1 MPQSVLCH
9 SVNPDHF
16 QQQFRSQKQKQW
28 KHHSSLRRSLI
39 LRLLLQLA
47 YLAPHGRRR
56 RRCVAASYRRLR
68 ERWNREYLSRFFVI
82 RNFSN
87 VGTISNRNKPKKIA
101 NWPHVKSHSLLSRS
115 TFLIF
120 RRALDMA
127 TAGHKI
133 ETPSSAS
140 FLWAPLQD
148 WHSEENLAG
157 AQVFGSVRERSFDVS
172 STKAKLLYAEFT
184 KYMYILEE
192 PIGDKTRTR
201 IPLQGWTKDWALG
214 CVNSPPAARESQ
226 EAGFMQPRVHSL
238 AHPCYSKG
246 NWGLTM
252 LLNYTTDR
260 IVNDRLVHFSG

>member
-133 ETPSSAS
+133 ETPS
-140 FLWAPLQD
+140 FLWPPLQD
-148 WHSEENLAG
+148 WHSEENLAWDQVAEIEALWCLINKSKAALRRISVQRCVKLFLYVWKFPPPVQPG
-157 AQVFGSVRERSFDVS
+157 NLTSHAQPNQPISES
-172 STKAKLLYAEFT
+172 SGL
-184 KYMYILEE
+184 IL
-192 PIGDKTRTR
+192 IT
-201 IPLQGWTKDWALG
+201 
-214 CVNSPPAARESQ
+214 
-226 EAGFMQPRVHSL
+226 
-238 AHPCYSKG
+238 
-246 NWGLTM
+246 
-252 LLNYTTDR
+252 
-260 IVNDRLVHFSG
+260 